1 MVVVATAAAA
11 SSSHVLVPPLH
22 PMQDGHRLLAF
33 VVRLTPATATS
44 PSDVD
49 RVVLL
54 VLLVVVARQR
64 RTSSNDVV
72 VTYDSS

>member
-22 PMQDGHRLLAF
+22 PMQDGHLLLAF
-33 VVRLTPATATS
+33 VVRLTPATS

-72 VTYDSS
+72 VTYDGS

>member
-1 MVVVATAAAA
+1 MVVAATAAAA

-33 VVRLTPATATS
+33 VVRLTPATS